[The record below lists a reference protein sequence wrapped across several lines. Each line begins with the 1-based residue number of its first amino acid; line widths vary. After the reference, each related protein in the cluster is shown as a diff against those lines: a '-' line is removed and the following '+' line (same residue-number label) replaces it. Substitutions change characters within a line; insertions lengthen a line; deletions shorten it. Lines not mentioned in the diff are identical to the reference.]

1 MDLHTFMMTF
11 MVQRINVY
19 MMHTHLPFLSLENSY
34 YIYFY
39 SSLVCQTLHNLFIFR
54 HKIGSVT
61 FYGIKKERVHLTFGN
76 LRSNLN
82 FYKDKLIHFDK
93 LI

>member
-61 FYGIKKERVHLTFGN
+61 FYGSEKRARTDLTLDLTFGN
-76 LRSNLN
+76 LRSNLK
-82 FYKDKLIHFDK
+82 FYKDKLI
-93 LI
+93 